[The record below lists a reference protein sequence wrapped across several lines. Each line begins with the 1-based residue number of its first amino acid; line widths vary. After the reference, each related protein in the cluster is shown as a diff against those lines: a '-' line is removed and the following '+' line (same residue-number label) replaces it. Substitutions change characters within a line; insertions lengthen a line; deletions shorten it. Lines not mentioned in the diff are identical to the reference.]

1 MNSINS
7 DSSKKLG
14 EVLIE
19 VKGLKKDFGKLE
31 VLKGVDLNVRRGEVV
46 VIIGPSG
53 SGKSTFLRSLNLLE
67 KRTRPEGRMHGSS
80 GRNPRP
86 DRASRT
92 ARPICS
98 PSRA

>member
-53 SGKSTFLRSLNLLE
+53 SGKSTFLRSLNLL
-67 KRTRPEGRMHGSS
+67 
-80 GRNPRP
+80 
-86 DRASRT
+86 
-92 ARPICS
+92 
-98 PSRA
+98 